1 MVKAT
6 VAVGLV
12 KAVKGWSAVYSD
24 SDFVPG
30 ESSGSTLAE
39 VASLVSSF
47 QPWLGS
53 EGSCSSQ
60 KPFGWRTWQPDTNRP
75 RGMNGVCCSTLSK
88 MADLQMGTR
97 LSIQSGPRNKTQESA
112 LV

>member
-30 ESSGSTLAE
+30 ESSGSTLVE
-39 VASLVSSF
+39 VASNMSSF

-53 EGSCSSQ
+53 EGSCQSQ
-60 KPFGWRTWQPDTNRP
+60 KPFG
-75 RGMNGVCCSTLSK
+75 
-88 MADLQMGTR
+88 
-97 LSIQSGPRNKTQESA
+97 
-112 LV
+112 